1 MVLIMMA
8 VSVLVFFCLELVP
21 GSVATKV
28 LGPYSTTE
36 QRELWLSANGYDRPA
51 VVRYF
56 SWLGKFVTG
65 DFGTSTRYKVPVS
78 EVLWP
83 RLWNTTILAFS
94 TFCLMAPLSLI
105 LGVLSGM
112 REGSWLDRVITF
124 VAVLTSS
131 IPEFASAVIFYAVLV
146 FALGWLPATSNMAG
160 GFEFSQ
166 LVLPTLVLVTYGT
179 GYIVRM
185 TRASMCEVMVTNYIR
200 TAVLKGLPQSRIIL
214 RHALRNAMVAPLTVL
229 MMQVNWLISGVVV
242 VEYFFAYKGFGA
254 LILEAALN
262 QDIFVVEAGA
272 MIAVFV
278 AVVTQLFSDV
288 GYMWLNPHLRF
299 ASQS

>member
-1 MVLIMMA
+1 MALIMMA

-21 GSVATKV
+21 GNVATKV
-28 LGPYSTTE
+28 LGPYSTME
-36 QRELWLSANGYDRPA
+36 QREVWLSANGYDRPA

-56 SWLGKFVTG
+56 YWLGKFVTG

-124 VAVLTSS
+124 VVVLTSS

-146 FALGWLPATSNMAG
+146 FALGWLPATSNMAT

-185 TRASMCEVMVTNYIR
+185 TRAAMVEVMATNYIR
-200 TAVLKGLPQSRIIL
+200 TAVLKGLPRSHVIL
-214 RHALRNAMVAPLTVL
+214 RHALRNAMATPLTVL
-229 MMQVNWLISGVVV
+229 MMQINWLISGVVV

-278 AVVTQLFSDV
+278 AIATQMVSDV
-288 GYMWLNPHLRF
+288 GHAWLNPHLRLRK
-299 ASQS
+299 